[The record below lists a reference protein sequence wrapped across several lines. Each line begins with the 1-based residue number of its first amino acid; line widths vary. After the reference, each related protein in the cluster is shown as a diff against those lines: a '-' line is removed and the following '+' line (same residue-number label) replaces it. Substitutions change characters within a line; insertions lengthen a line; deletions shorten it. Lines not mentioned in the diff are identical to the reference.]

1 MELSLAITGD
11 KRVSGGAPTTVGKG
25 ELFKFIVLDEVL
37 SSRYVMLLNK
47 FISIWQGNLLFYIV
61 NVSRSKS

>member
-11 KRVSGGAPTTVGKG
+11 RSFFGGAPTVVGKG
-25 ELFKFIVLDEVL
+25 ELFKFTVLDVVL
-37 SSRYVMLLNK
+37 TSRYDMLLNK
-47 FISIWQGNLLFYIV
+47 FISLWQGNLLFFIG